1 MDERAKLGLDTFTK
15 TGTPRGR
22 RGIMVSIDRRRMVG
36 ILATAALVATVV
48 TAWGTQATGHGNG
61 SNDPTAAV
69 SFERAGVG
77 GRKGCEVQSWPYIAP
92 ECLSASGSEGRTI
105 RRLL

>member
-1 MDERAKLGLDTFTK
+1 M
-15 TGTPRGR
+15 
-22 RGIMVSIDRRRMVG
+22 ISIDRRRVIG
-36 ILATAALVATVV
+36 ILATATLVASAA
-48 TAWGTQATGHGNG
+48 TAFGTQATGHGNG
-61 SNDPTAAV
+61 TADPTSAV

-92 ECLSASGSEGRTI
+92 ECLSASEGESRTI